1 MQMRKAKYRLYPNA
15 AQEAALDKACE
26 LHRRLYNAALEERID
41 AWRKAGISIS
51 LHEQSAS
58 LTAIRK
64 DDPVYAE
71 LPRKALLHTLER
83 LDLAFRAFF
92 RRVKAGEKP
101 GFPRFKSRDRF
112 KGFGFRTHGDG
123 ATFKPEADRHGKLRI
138 KGILGLITARGKPRT
153 IGEIRTLEISRKA
166 GRWFL
171 TVSLECAPVRDCG
184 EDVVALDWGV
194 ETLASCVFASG
205 ESLDAENTRIGRKGA
220 RSIKTIS
227 RKLARQ
233 KRSSARRERTKIRL
247 ARAKMAEANR
257 RKDRAHKLS
266 AEIVARAHV
275 VAFEAL
281 AIRNMTRSAKGTVEE
296 PGRNIRQKAGLN
308 REVLDTAP
316 AQLMSMI
323 TYKAEEAGSWLME
336 APTRKLKPSQ
346 TCPACG
352 RQKKKTLSQR
362 THRCECGH
370 TERRDPASARV
381 VLNWALKE
389 LAREP
394 GMRGEMAL
402 AVSAN
407 RETATFAQA

>member
-1 MQMRKAKYRLYPNA
+1 MQMRKAQYRLYPNA
-15 AQEAALDKACE
+15 AQEAALDAACE

-41 AWRKAGISIS
+41 AWRKAGLSIG

-58 LTAIRK
+58 LTVIRK
-64 DDPVYAE
+64 DDPAYAE

-92 RRVKAGEKP
+92 RRVKAGETP

-123 ATFKPEADRHGKLRI
+123 ATFKSGKDRHGKLRI
-138 KGILGLITARGKPRT
+138 KGIPGLITARGKPRT
-153 IGEIRTLEISRKA
+153 KGEVRTLEISRKA
-166 GRWFL
+166 GQWFL
-171 TVSLECAPVRDCG
+171 TVSLECEPVRACG
-184 EDVVALDWGV
+184 DDIVALDWGV

-205 ESLDAENTRIGRKGA
+205 DALNAENTRIGRKGA
-220 RSIKTIS
+220 RRIKALS

-233 KRSSARRERTKIRL
+233 KRTSSRRQQTKIRL
-247 ARAKMAEANR
+247 AKAKMAEANR

-266 AEIVARAHV
+266 AEIVSRAHV
-275 VAFEAL
+275 IAFEAL
-281 AIRNMTRSAKGTVEE
+281 TISNMTRSAKGTQEE
-296 PGRNIRQKAGLN
+296 PGRNVRQKSGLN

-316 AQLMSMI
+316 AQLMSMLG
-323 TYKAEEAGSWLME
+323 YKAGEADAWVME

-346 TCPACG
+346 TCPDCG
-352 RQKKKTLSQR
+352 RQRKKKLSER
-362 THRCECGH
+362 THHCECGT

-394 GMRGEMAL
+394 GLRGEMAL

-407 RETATFAQA
+407 CETATFA